1 MIRPIIDFTNP
12 MMIGAEDNGWVD
24 PDVTD
29 CGDLVLVKP
38 CLELGSHTCG
48 RLRLQGSHMFYYVF
62 MEAVDLKMI
71 TNNFNSMILRL
82 VGLLFSFVCLLA
94 AVTQEQSKMA
104 LRKQK
109 LMDVASE
116 SQKEEDSQEDEAA
129 DEQVKKRER
138 PE

>member
-1 MIRPIIDFTNP
+1 MVGWILMLRTVVIFEIRN
-12 MMIGAEDNGWVD
+12 
-24 PDVTD
+24 DV
-29 CGDLVLVKP
+29 LIKP

-48 RLRLQGSHMFYYVF
+48 RLRLQGSHVFYYLF

-71 TNNFNSMILRL
+71 TNNFNSMILWL
-82 VGLLFSFVCLLA
+82 VGLLFRVLCVS

-109 LMDVASE
+109 LIDVASE
-116 SQKEEDSQEDEAA
+116 SQQEEDSQEDEAA

>member
-1 MIRPIIDFTNP
+1 MLRTVVIFEIRN
-12 MMIGAEDNGWVD
+12 
-24 PDVTD
+24 DV
-29 CGDLVLVKP
+29 LIKP
-38 CLELGSHTCG
+38 CLEL
-48 RLRLQGSHMFYYVF
+48 GSHMFYYVF

-109 LMDVASE
+109 LIDVASE
-116 SQKEEDSQEDEAA
+116 DQKEEDSQEDEAA